1 MGLRLALNPILA
13 YRLSTM
19 IRMMMHPK
27 AILPTLFGALFITAS
42 CPTRAAD
49 WPQWRGIHRDG
60 KSPET
65 GLLKTWPEGGPKL
78 VWTARNLG
86 GGYTT
91 PSVVDGRIYGM
102 GYRGE
107 EEVIWALDAATGKEV
122 WSTCTAP
129 ADRGMGYS
137 EGPRCTPTVDGD
149 RLYTLGAGGNLVSL
163 DRTTGKVLWGKDL
176 VADFGG
182 KMMSGWGFSESP
194 LVDGDRLVCTPG
206 GSQGTM
212 LALNKLTGEKLW
224 QTADL
229 TDKAAY
235 SSILI
240 ATVAGTRQYVQ
251 LTDSHVFGVDPEK
264 GTVLWQAPRNGR
276 TAVITTPIVAED
288 IVYVTSGYGVG
299 CNAFKVT
306 RIGDQFKAEE
316 IYANKLMTNHHGGV
330 VLVGECLYGYS
341 EAGGWTCQNLK
352 TGEALWQEKSKL
364 GKGAIAYA
372 DGRLYCRF
380 QAEAGTM
387 ALLEATP
394 EGYRELGRFDQPER
408 SKQKSWP
415 HPIIANGRLFLRDQ
429 EILLCYD
436 VKAP

>member
-1 MGLRLALNPILA
+1 
-13 YRLSTM
+13 M
-19 IRMMMHPK
+19 IRTMMHPK

-42 CPTRAAD
+42 CPARAAD

-107 EEVIWALDAATGKEV
+107 EEVIWALDAATGQEV

-163 DRTTGKVLWGKDL
+163 ERTTGKVLWGKDL

-240 ATVAGTRQYVQ
+240 ATVAGT
-251 LTDSHVFGVDPEK
+251 
-264 GTVLWQAPRNGR
+264 
-276 TAVITTPIVAED
+276 
-288 IVYVTSGYGVG
+288 
-299 CNAFKVT
+299 
-306 RIGDQFKAEE
+306 
-316 IYANKLMTNHHGGV
+316 
-330 VLVGECLYGYS
+330 
-341 EAGGWTCQNLK
+341 
-352 TGEALWQEKSKL
+352 
-364 GKGAIAYA
+364 
-372 DGRLYCRF
+372 
-380 QAEAGTM
+380 
-387 ALLEATP
+387 
-394 EGYRELGRFDQPER
+394 
-408 SKQKSWP
+408 
-415 HPIIANGRLFLRDQ
+415 
-429 EILLCYD
+429 
-436 VKAP
+436 